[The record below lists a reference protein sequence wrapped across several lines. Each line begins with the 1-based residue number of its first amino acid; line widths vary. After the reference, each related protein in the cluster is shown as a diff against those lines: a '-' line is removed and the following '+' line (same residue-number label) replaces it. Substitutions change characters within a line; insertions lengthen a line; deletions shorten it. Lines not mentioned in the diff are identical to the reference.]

1 MSARRTGQGGATRE
15 TGQATLELALGSIVF
30 VGVLLIGIH
39 MAEYAQL
46 SLKVQDAQTY
56 AIWDASGRRVQ
67 TRELGGGTTLT
78 PFNRTMDSTTGVG
91 AQAQRRF
98 ADFNGLSSVTN
109 SDVISRALTE
119 GSGVDVTC
127 TREDSLLFRASP
139 TARAVMREEGGL
151 SCTASAKVKAINIPR
166 RFLQR
171 DSGGFFEQSIV
182 RRDPIPVCGMGLPV
196 NGACRGTLAILT
208 NDWGLANEETDE
220 CKLSCAASPYRGM
233 IKSMFG
239 GGGGAGA
246 AFASKYAGGA
256 PTSASEFHF
265 SYSGAES
272 GMTDFVGGE
281 GTPTFITGGAGAGMV
296 PRMTHPKCFLGKDC
310 P

>member
-1 MSARRTGQGGATRE
+1 MRTLR
-15 TGQATLELALGSIVF
+15 GQATVELALGSIIF

-67 TRELGGGTTLT
+67 SREVNGATNLLPFRRTL
-78 PFNRTMDSTTGVG
+78 DSVTGVG
-91 AQAQRRF
+91 SQSKIRF
-98 ADFNGLSSVTN
+98 ADFDGISTSSNGN
-109 SDVISRALTE
+109 VISRALTE
-119 GSGVDVTC
+119 GSGVDVQC
-127 TREDSLLFRASP
+127 EQENSLRFTASR
-139 TARAVMREEGGL
+139 TAQGIMREEGGL
-151 SCTASAKVKAINIPR
+151 NCTASAKVKAINIPR

-171 DSGGFFEQSIV
+171 DNGGFFEHSIV
-182 RRDPIPVCGMGLPV
+182 RRDPIPVCGMGLPF
-196 NGACRGTLAILT
+196 NGNCRGSLAILT
-208 NDWGLANEETDE
+208 NDWGLANEETEE
-220 CKLSCAASPYRGM
+220 CKLSCTSSPYRGM
-233 IKSMFG
+233 ISSMFG

-246 AFASKYAGGA
+246 AFASAYAGGA

-265 SYSGAES
+265 SYSGVES
-272 GMTDFVGGE
+272 GMTDYVGGE

-296 PRMTHPKCFLGKDC
+296 PRMVRPKCFLGKDC